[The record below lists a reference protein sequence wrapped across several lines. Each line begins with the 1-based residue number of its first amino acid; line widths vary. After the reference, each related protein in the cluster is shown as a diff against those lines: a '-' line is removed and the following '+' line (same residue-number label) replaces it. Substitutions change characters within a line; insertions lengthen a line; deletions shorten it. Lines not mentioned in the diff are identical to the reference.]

1 MGCAVRDN
9 VSDGA
14 RIALVN
20 SMALIDREC
29 DQVRFT
35 EFKSV
40 FKQTFTSTPSSGTF
54 FGTNFD
60 GKYKYDSKERRNSRS
75 RSTDRHRGRN
85 SRRDKS
91 PFRPRR
97 SSTTSP
103 SHRN

>member
-54 FGTNFD
+54 YETNFD
-60 GKYKYDSKERRNSRS
+60 GKYGSKERRNSRS
-75 RSTDRHRGRN
+75 RSTDRNRGRN
-85 SRRDKS
+85 SQRDKS